1 MERMPEELLGA
12 VVEQV
17 SSADDLAAL
26 RRVSRAWEDRVDGFL
41 ARWVKRLP
49 EGEQFAASKRAGLWI
64 LESNRDGMGNSF
76 VYVFSVG
83 VTIV

>member
-26 RRVSRAWEDRVDGFL
+26 RRVSYAWRCHVDGFL